1 MSKLEEINKLLPD
14 NTSEEISPQDIRDA
28 FAKTFDAI
36 KMKNIQLYNV
46 DNLEVMATLPDES
59 IDVICIDPPYLYLKN
74 QKLERSF
81 DEPKFFAECKR
92 LLTKKGFIVMFGR
105 GTSFYRWNTIL
116 DDLDFLFKE
125 EVIWNKSYVSSPL
138 MPMSRIHET
147 ISILTKKE
155 GTINKVK
162 VPYLEMKGHD
172 IDSIV
177 TDIKRLKPTFKNTK
191 SLNAVLEFLE
201 NNKVPTD
208 KDNVISTSISSV
220 IKTQDRCASVIAGIQ
235 NELNEKSIIRN
246 DVEEW
251 KEGCVTH
258 NGITKADRCV
268 SVIQS
273 MQFGLNEKSIIKT
286 KLYDFNSKERKH
298 NNDNN
303 VVANKGLQNGDRCVY
318 VMSNISNGLNEKTI
332 IKQARD
338 HYNTI
343 HPTQKPVRLLER
355 LLALVIPKDK
365 PRNEIVVA
373 DFFAGSMS
381 CMEAVHNMGMKGI
394 ATEIDEEYFEAGKK
408 RIESL
413 QSKLIE

>member
-1 MSKLEEINKLLPD
+1 MMNNL
-14 NTSEEISPQDIRDA
+14 
-28 FAKTFDAI
+28 
-36 KMKNIQLYNV
+36 QLYNAN
-46 DNLEVMATLPDES
+46 NLEVMATLPNES

-74 QKLERSF
+74 QKLERPF
-81 DEPKFFAECKR
+81 DEQSFFTECKR

-116 DDLDFLFKE
+116 DGLGFVFKE

-138 MPMSRIHET
+138 MPISRIHET
-147 ISILTKKE
+147 VSILTKKE
-155 GTINKVK
+155 GNINKVK

-177 TDIKRLKPTFKNTK
+177 TDIKRMKSALKNTK

-220 IKTQDRCASVIAGIQ
+220 IKTQDRCASVMAGIQ
-235 NELNEKSIIRN
+235 NGLNEKSIIRT
-246 DVEEW
+246 DR
-251 KEGCVTH
+251 H
-258 NGITKADRCV
+258 NCETFTKYNTIATQDKQTGDRCV
-268 SVIQS
+268 NVMQS
-273 MQFGLNEKSIIKT
+273 IQFGLNEKSIIRT
-286 KLYDFNSKERKH
+286 DEGKEHTSRIITSGST
-298 NNDNN
+298 NDR
-303 VVANKGLQNGDRCVY
+303 DRCVN
-318 VMSNISNGLNEKTI
+318 VMQSIQFGFNEKTI

-381 CMEAVHNMGMKGI
+381 CMEAVYNMGMKGI
-394 ATEIDEEYFEAGKK
+394 ATEIDQEYFQAGKQ
-408 RIESL
+408 RIENL
-413 QSKLIE
+413 SKKAV

>member
-1 MSKLEEINKLLPD
+1 MN
-14 NTSEEISPQDIRDA
+14 
-28 FAKTFDAI
+28 
-36 KMKNIQLYNV
+36 NIQLYNA
-46 DNLEVMATLPDES
+46 DNLEVMATLADES

-74 QKLERSF
+74 QKLERPF

-92 LLTKKGFIVMFGR
+92 LLTKKGFIVLFGR

-116 DDLDFLFKE
+116 DGLGFVFKE
-125 EVIWNKSYVSSPL
+125 EVIWDKSYVSSPL
-138 MPMSRIHET
+138 MPMSRVHET

-155 GTINKVK
+155 GGINKVK

-177 TDIKRLKPTFKNTK
+177 TDIKRMKSALKNTK

-201 NNKVPTD
+201 NNKVPTE

-220 IKTQDRCASVIAGIQ
+220 IKTQDRCASVMAGIQ
-235 NELNEKSIIRN
+235 NGLNEKNIIRT
-246 DVEEW
+246 DIE
-251 KEGCVTH
+251 KE
-258 NGITKADRCV
+258 ITNNKEVVASKETKVGDRCV
-268 SVIQS
+268 NIMQS
-273 MQFGLNEKSIIKT
+273 IQFGLNEKSIIRNYEDKT
-286 KLYDFNSKERKH
+286 FERKH
-298 NNDNN
+298 KTTAD
-303 VVANKGLQNGDRCVY
+303 KTKELDRCTTVVQAMEY
-318 VMSNISNGLNEKTI
+318 GLKEKTI

-365 PRNEIVVA
+365 PRNEVVVA

-381 CMEAVHNMGMKGI
+381 CMEAVHNMGMRGI
-394 ATEIDEEYFEAGKK
+394 ATEIDEEYFEKGKQ

-413 QSKLIE
+413 QPLLF

>member
-1 MSKLEEINKLLPD
+1 MMNNL
-14 NTSEEISPQDIRDA
+14 
-28 FAKTFDAI
+28 
-36 KMKNIQLYNV
+36 QLYNA

-74 QKLERSF
+74 QKLERPF
-81 DEPKFFAECKR
+81 DEQRFFTECKR

-116 DDLDFLFKE
+116 DGLGFVFKE

-138 MPMSRIHET
+138 MPISRIHET
-147 ISILTKKE
+147 VSILTKKE
-155 GTINKVK
+155 GGINKVK
-162 VPYLEMKGHD
+162 VPYLEMKRHD

-177 TDIKRLKPTFKNTK
+177 TDIKRMKSALKNTK

-220 IKTQDRCASVIAGIQ
+220 IKTQDRCASVMAGIQ
-235 NELNEKSIIRN
+235 NGLNEKSIIRN
-246 DVEEW
+246 YED
-251 KEGCVTH
+251 
-258 NGITKADRCV
+258 
-268 SVIQS
+268 
-273 MQFGLNEKSIIKT
+273 KT
-286 KLYDFNSKERKH
+286 FERKH
-298 NNDNN
+298 KTTAD
-303 VVANKGLQNGDRCVY
+303 KTKELDRCTAVVQAMEY
-318 VMSNISNGLNEKTI
+318 GLNEKTI
-332 IKQARD
+332 IKQVRD

-381 CMEAVHNMGMKGI
+381 CMEAVYNMGMKGI
-394 ATEIDEEYFEAGKK
+394 ATEIDQEYFQAGKQ
-408 RIESL
+408 RIENL
-413 QSKLIE
+413 SKKAV

>member
-1 MSKLEEINKLLPD
+1 MEIHNL
-14 NTSEEISPQDIRDA
+14 
-28 FAKTFDAI
+28 
-36 KMKNIQLYNV
+36 QLYNA
-46 DNLEVMATLPDES
+46 DNLEIMATLPDES
-59 IDVICIDPPYLYLKN
+59 IDVVCIDPPYLYLKN
-74 QKLERSF
+74 QKLERPF

-116 DDLDFLFKE
+116 DGLGFVFKE
-125 EVIWNKSYVSSPL
+125 EVIWDKSYVSSPL
-138 MPMSRIHET
+138 MTMSRIHET

-155 GTINKVK
+155 GVINKVK
-162 VPYLEMKGHD
+162 IPYLEMKRHD

-177 TDIKRLKPTFKNTK
+177 TDIKRMKSALKNTK

-220 IKTQDRCASVIAGIQ
+220 IKTQDRCASVMAGIQ
-235 NELNEKSIIRN
+235 NGLNEKSIIRTDRYNCGTFTKYNTIATQDKQTGDRCVNVMQSIQFGLNEKSIIRN
-246 DVEEW
+246 DVDEW
-251 KEGCVTH
+251 KEGSVTH
-258 NGITKADRCV
+258 NGITKADRSV
-268 SVIQS
+268 SVIQG
-273 MQFGLNEKSIIKT
+273 ME
-286 KLYDFNSKERKH
+286 Y
-298 NNDNN
+298 
-303 VVANKGLQNGDRCVY
+303 
-318 VMSNISNGLNEKTI
+318 GLNEKTI

-338 HYNTI
+338 HYKTI

-365 PRNEIVVA
+365 PREEVVVA

-394 ATEIDEEYFEAGKK
+394 ATEIDQEYFEKGKQ
-408 RIESL
+408 RIMQL
-413 QSKLIE
+413 QPKLLNEA

>member
-1 MSKLEEINKLLPD
+1 MNNL
-14 NTSEEISPQDIRDA
+14 
-28 FAKTFDAI
+28 
-36 KMKNIQLYNV
+36 QLYNA

-74 QKLERSF
+74 QKLERPF
-81 DEPKFFAECKR
+81 DEHKFFAECKR

-116 DDLDFLFKE
+116 DGLGFVFKE
-125 EVIWNKSYVSSPL
+125 EVIWDKSYVSSPL

-155 GTINKVK
+155 GGINKVK

-177 TDIKRLKPTFKNTK
+177 TDIKKLKTTFKNTK
-191 SLNAVLEFLE
+191 TLNTVLEFLE

-208 KDNVISTSISSV
+208 IPVRTDRYNCDTFTKYNTIA
-220 IKTQDRCASVIAGIQ
+220 TQDKQTG
-235 NELNEKSIIRN
+235 
-246 DVEEW
+246 
-251 KEGCVTH
+251 
-258 NGITKADRCV
+258 DRCV
-268 SVIQS
+268 NVMQS
-273 MQFGLNEKSIIKT
+273 IQFGLNEKSIIK
-286 KLYDFNSKERKH
+286 KNIYEYNSVERKH
-298 NNDNN
+298 NEENN

-381 CMEAVHNMGMKGI
+381 CMEAVHNMGMRGI
-394 ATEIDEEYFEAGKK
+394 ATEIDEEYFEKGKQ

-413 QSKLIE
+413 QPLLF

>member
-1 MSKLEEINKLLPD
+1 MN
-14 NTSEEISPQDIRDA
+14 
-28 FAKTFDAI
+28 
-36 KMKNIQLYNV
+36 NIQLYNA
-46 DNLEVMATLPDES
+46 DNLEVMATLADES

-81 DEPKFFAECKR
+81 DEPKFFSECKR

-116 DDLDFLFKE
+116 DGLGFVFKE
-125 EVIWNKSYVSSPL
+125 EVIWDKSYVSSPL

-155 GTINKVK
+155 GGINKVK

-172 IDSIV
+172 INSIV
-177 TDIKRLKPTFKNTK
+177 TDIKRLKTTFKNTK
-191 SLNAVLEFLE
+191 SLNAVIEFLE

-220 IKTQDRCASVIAGIQ
+220 IKTQDRCASVMAGIQ
-235 NELNEKSIIRN
+235 N
-246 DVEEW
+246 
-251 KEGCVTH
+251 
-258 NGITKADRCV
+258 
-268 SVIQS
+268 
-273 MQFGLNEKSIIKT
+273 GLNEKSIIKT

-298 NNDNN
+298 NNENN
-303 VVANKGLQNGDRCVY
+303 IVANKGLQNGDRCVY
-318 VMSNISNGLNEKTI
+318 VMSNINNGLNEKTI
-332 IKQARD
+332 IKQVRD

-381 CMEAVHNMGMKGI
+381 CMEAVHNMGMRGI
-394 ATEIDEEYFEAGKK
+394 ATEIDEEYFEKGKQ

-413 QSKLIE
+413 QLTLF

>member
-1 MSKLEEINKLLPD
+1 MEIHNL
-14 NTSEEISPQDIRDA
+14 
-28 FAKTFDAI
+28 
-36 KMKNIQLYNV
+36 QLYNA
-46 DNLEVMATLPDES
+46 DNLEIMATLTDES

-81 DEPKFFAECKR
+81 DEQKFFAECKR

-116 DDLDFLFKE
+116 DGLGFVFKE

-147 ISILTKKE
+147 VSILTKKE
-155 GTINKVK
+155 GVINKVK
-162 VPYLEMKGHD
+162 IPYLEMKRHD

-177 TDIKRLKPTFKNTK
+177 TDIKRMKSALKNTK

-220 IKTQDRCASVIAGIQ
+220 IKTQDRCASVMAGIQ
-235 NELNEKSIIRN
+235 NGLNEKSIIRT
-246 DVEEW
+246 DRE
-251 KEGCVTH
+251 KELTNNKEIVAS
-258 NGITKADRCV
+258 NKTKGGDRCV
-268 SVIQS
+268 DVMQSIQN
-273 MQFGLNEKSIIKT
+273 GLNEKSIIRTDRYNCDTFT
-286 KLYDFNSKERKH
+286 KYNTIATQDK
-298 NNDNN
+298 
-303 VVANKGLQNGDRCVY
+303 QTGDRCVN
-318 VMSNISNGLNEKTI
+318 VMQSIQFGFNEKTI
-332 IKQARD
+332 IKHSRD
-338 HYNTI
+338 HYKTI
-343 HPTQKPVRLLER
+343 HPTQKPVRLLES

-365 PRNEIVVA
+365 PREEVVVA

-394 ATEIDEEYFEAGKK
+394 ATEINQEYFEKGKQ
-408 RIESL
+408 RIEGL
-413 QSKLIE
+413 QPLIIN

>member
-1 MSKLEEINKLLPD
+1 MMNNL
-14 NTSEEISPQDIRDA
+14 
-28 FAKTFDAI
+28 
-36 KMKNIQLYNV
+36 QLYNA
-46 DNLEVMATLPDES
+46 DNLEIMATLPDES

-74 QKLERSF
+74 QKLERPF
-81 DEPKFFAECKR
+81 DEQRFFTECKR

-116 DDLDFLFKE
+116 DGLGFVFKE

-138 MPMSRIHET
+138 MPISRIHET
-147 ISILTKKE
+147 VSILTKKE
-155 GTINKVK
+155 GGINKVK

-177 TDIKRLKPTFKNTK
+177 TDIKRMKSALKNTK

-220 IKTQDRCASVIAGIQ
+220 IKTQDRCASVMAGIQ
-235 NELNEKSIIRN
+235 NGLNEKSIIRT
-246 DVEEW
+246 DR
-251 KEGCVTH
+251 H
-258 NGITKADRCV
+258 NCETFTKYNTIATQDKQTGDRCV
-268 SVIQS
+268 NVMQS
-273 MQFGLNEKSIIKT
+273 IQFGLNEKSIIRT
-286 KLYDFNSKERKH
+286 DEGKEHTSRIITSGST
-298 NNDNN
+298 NDR
-303 VVANKGLQNGDRCVY
+303 DRCVN
-318 VMSNISNGLNEKTI
+318 VMQSIQFGFNEKTI
-332 IKQARD
+332 IKQVRD

-365 PRNEIVVA
+365 PRNEIVIA

-381 CMEAVHNMGMKGI
+381 CMEAVYNMGMKGI
-394 ATEIDEEYFEAGKK
+394 ATEIDQEYFQAGKQ
-408 RIESL
+408 RIENL
-413 QSKLIE
+413 SKKAV

>member
-1 MSKLEEINKLLPD
+1 MN
-14 NTSEEISPQDIRDA
+14 
-28 FAKTFDAI
+28 
-36 KMKNIQLYNV
+36 NIQLYNT
-46 DNLEVMATLPDES
+46 DNLEVMATLPDGS

-74 QKLERSF
+74 QKLERPF
-81 DEPKFFAECKR
+81 DEQKFFAECKR

-116 DDLDFLFKE
+116 DGLGFVFKE
-125 EVIWNKSYVSSPL
+125 EVIWDKSYVSSPL

-155 GTINKVK
+155 GGINKVK
-162 VPYLEMKGHD
+162 VPYLEMKGQD

-177 TDIKRLKPTFKNTK
+177 TDIKRLKTTFKNTK
-191 SLNAVLEFLE
+191 SLNAVIEFLE

-220 IKTQDRCASVIAGIQ
+220 IKTQDRCASVMAGIQ
-235 NELNEKSIIRN
+235 N
-246 DVEEW
+246 
-251 KEGCVTH
+251 
-258 NGITKADRCV
+258 
-268 SVIQS
+268 
-273 MQFGLNEKSIIKT
+273 GLNEKSIIKT

-298 NNDNN
+298 NNENN

-332 IKQARD
+332 IKQVRD

-381 CMEAVHNMGMKGI
+381 CMEAVHNMGMRGI
-394 ATEIDEEYFEAGKK
+394 ATEIDEEYFEKGKQ

-413 QSKLIE
+413 QTTLF

>member
-1 MSKLEEINKLLPD
+1 MNNL
-14 NTSEEISPQDIRDA
+14 
-28 FAKTFDAI
+28 
-36 KMKNIQLYNV
+36 QLYNA

-74 QKLERSF
+74 QKLERPF
-81 DEPKFFAECKR
+81 DEPKFFTECKR

-116 DDLDFLFKE
+116 DGLGFVFKE
-125 EVIWNKSYVSSPL
+125 EVIWDKSYVSSPL

-155 GTINKVK
+155 GGINKVK
-162 VPYLEMKGHD
+162 VPYLEMKGYD

-177 TDIKRLKPTFKNTK
+177 TDIKRLKTTFKNTK

-220 IKTQDRCASVIAGIQ
+220 VKTQDRCASVIAGIQ
-235 NELNEKSIIRN
+235 N
-246 DVEEW
+246 
-251 KEGCVTH
+251 
-258 NGITKADRCV
+258 
-268 SVIQS
+268 
-273 MQFGLNEKSIIKT
+273 GLNEKSIIKGNI
-286 KLYDFNSKERKH
+286 YEYNSVERKH
-298 NNDNN
+298 NEENN

-332 IKQARD
+332 IKQTRD

-355 LLALVIPKDK
+355 LLSLVIPKDK

-394 ATEIDEEYFEAGKK
+394 ATEIDEEYFEKGKQ

-413 QSKLIE
+413 QLTLF

>member
-1 MSKLEEINKLLPD
+1 MNNL
-14 NTSEEISPQDIRDA
+14 
-28 FAKTFDAI
+28 
-36 KMKNIQLYNV
+36 QLYNA

-74 QKLERSF
+74 QKLERPF
-81 DEPKFFAECKR
+81 DEQKFFAECKR

-116 DDLDFLFKE
+116 DGLGFVFKE
-125 EVIWNKSYVSSPL
+125 EVIWDKSYVSSPL

-155 GTINKVK
+155 GGINKVK

-177 TDIKRLKPTFKNTK
+177 KDIKKLKTTFKNTK
-191 SLNAVLEFLE
+191 SLNAVIEFLE
-201 NNKVPTD
+201 NNKIPTGTPIRTD
-208 KDNVISTSISSV
+208 RYNCDTFTKYNTIA
-220 IKTQDRCASVIAGIQ
+220 TQDKQTGERNVNVMQ
-235 NELNEKSIIRN
+235 SIL
-246 DVEEW
+246 
-251 KEGCVTH
+251 
-258 NGITKADRCV
+258 
-268 SVIQS
+268 
-273 MQFGLNEKSIIKT
+273 FGLNEKSIIKT

-298 NNDNN
+298 NNENN
-303 VVANKGLQNGDRCVY
+303 VVANKGLRNGDRCVY

-381 CMEAVHNMGMKGI
+381 CMEAVHNMGMRGI
-394 ATEIDEEYFEAGKK
+394 ATEIDEEYFEKGKQ

-413 QSKLIE
+413 QPLIINH

>member
-1 MSKLEEINKLLPD
+1 MEIHNL
-14 NTSEEISPQDIRDA
+14 
-28 FAKTFDAI
+28 
-36 KMKNIQLYNV
+36 QLYNA
-46 DNLEVMATLPDES
+46 DNLEIMATLTDES

-81 DEPKFFAECKR
+81 DEQKFFAECKR

-116 DDLDFLFKE
+116 DGLGFVFKE

-147 ISILTKKE
+147 VSILTKKE
-155 GTINKVK
+155 GVINKVK
-162 VPYLEMKGHD
+162 IPYLEMKRHD

-177 TDIKRLKPTFKNTK
+177 TDIKRMKSALKNTK

-220 IKTQDRCASVIAGIQ
+220 IKTQDRCASVMAGIQ
-235 NELNEKSIIRN
+235 NGLNEKSIIRTDRYN
-246 DVEEW
+246 CD
-251 KEGCVTH
+251 TF
-258 NGITKADRCV
+258 TKYNTIATQDK
-268 SVIQS
+268 Q
-273 MQFGLNEKSIIKT
+273 T
-286 KLYDFNSKERKH
+286 
-298 NNDNN
+298 
-303 VVANKGLQNGDRCVY
+303 GDRCVN
-318 VMSNISNGLNEKTI
+318 VMQSIQFGFNEKTI
-332 IKQARD
+332 IKHSRD
-338 HYNTI
+338 HYKTI

-365 PRNEIVVA
+365 PREEVVVA

-394 ATEIDEEYFEAGKK
+394 ATEIDQEYFEKGKQ
-408 RIESL
+408 RIEGL
-413 QSKLIE
+413 QPLIIN

>member
-1 MSKLEEINKLLPD
+1 MN
-14 NTSEEISPQDIRDA
+14 
-28 FAKTFDAI
+28 
-36 KMKNIQLYNV
+36 NIQLYNA

-59 IDVICIDPPYLYLKN
+59 IDVVCIDPPYLYLKN
-74 QKLERSF
+74 QKLERPF

-92 LLTKKGFIVMFGR
+92 LLTKKGFIVLFGR

-116 DDLDFLFKE
+116 DGLGFVFKE
-125 EVIWNKSYVSSPL
+125 EVIWDKSYVSSPL
-138 MPMSRIHET
+138 MPISRIHET

-155 GTINKVK
+155 GGINKVK

-177 TDIKRLKPTFKNTK
+177 TDIKRMKSALKNTK

-208 KDNVISTSISSV
+208 TPVRTDRYNCDTFTKYNTIA
-220 IKTQDRCASVIAGIQ
+220 TQNKQTG
-235 NELNEKSIIRN
+235 
-246 DVEEW
+246 
-251 KEGCVTH
+251 
-258 NGITKADRCV
+258 DRCV
-268 SVIQS
+268 NVIQS
-273 MQFGLNEKSIIKT
+273 IQYGLNEKSIIKGNI
-286 KLYDFNSKERKH
+286 YEYNSVERKH
-298 NNDNN
+298 NEENN

-332 IKQARD
+332 IKQVRD

-394 ATEIDEEYFEAGKK
+394 ATEIDQEYFEKGKQ

-413 QSKLIE
+413 QLTLF

>member
-1 MSKLEEINKLLPD
+1 MN
-14 NTSEEISPQDIRDA
+14 
-28 FAKTFDAI
+28 
-36 KMKNIQLYNV
+36 NIQLYNA
-46 DNLEVMATLPDES
+46 DNLEVMATLADES

-74 QKLERSF
+74 QKLERPF
-81 DEPKFFAECKR
+81 DEPKFFDECKR

-116 DDLDFLFKE
+116 DDLGFLFKE
-125 EVIWNKSYVSSPL
+125 EVIWDKSYVSSPL
-138 MPMSRIHET
+138 MPMSRVHET

-155 GTINKVK
+155 GGINKVK
-162 VPYLEMKGHD
+162 VPYLEMKRHD

-177 TDIKRLKPTFKNTK
+177 TDIKRMKSALKNAK

-235 NELNEKSIIRN
+235 NGLNEKSIIRT
-246 DVEEW
+246 DRE
-251 KEGCVTH
+251 KELTNNKEIVAS
-258 NGITKADRCV
+258 N
-268 SVIQS
+268 
-273 MQFGLNEKSIIKT
+273 KT
-286 KLYDFNSKERKH
+286 KE
-298 NNDNN
+298 
-303 VVANKGLQNGDRCVY
+303 GDRCVDVVQAMEY
-318 VMSNISNGLNEKTI
+318 GLNEKTI
-332 IKQARD
+332 IKQVRD

-381 CMEAVHNMGMKGI
+381 CMEAVHNMGMRGI
-394 ATEIDEEYFEAGKK
+394 ATEIDEEYFEKGKQ

-413 QSKLIE
+413 QPLLFNTH

>member
-1 MSKLEEINKLLPD
+1 MN
-14 NTSEEISPQDIRDA
+14 
-28 FAKTFDAI
+28 
-36 KMKNIQLYNV
+36 NIQLYNA
-46 DNLEVMATLPDES
+46 DNLEVMATLADES

-74 QKLERSF
+74 QKLERPF

-116 DDLDFLFKE
+116 DDLGFLFKE
-125 EVIWNKSYVSSPL
+125 EVIWDKSYVSSPL
-138 MPMSRIHET
+138 MPISRIHET

-155 GTINKVK
+155 GGINKVK

-177 TDIKRLKPTFKNTK
+177 TDIKRMKSALKNTK
-191 SLNAVLEFLE
+191 SLNAVIEFLE

-208 KDNVISTSISSV
+208 TPVRTDRYNCDTFTKYNTIA
-220 IKTQDRCASVIAGIQ
+220 TQNKQTG
-235 NELNEKSIIRN
+235 
-246 DVEEW
+246 
-251 KEGCVTH
+251 
-258 NGITKADRCV
+258 DRCV
-268 SVIQS
+268 NVIQS
-273 MQFGLNEKSIIKT
+273 IQYGLNEKSIIKGNI
-286 KLYDFNSKERKH
+286 YEYNSVERKH
-298 NNDNN
+298 NEENN

-332 IKQARD
+332 IKQVRD

-394 ATEIDEEYFEAGKK
+394 ATEIDQEYFEKGKQ

-413 QSKLIE
+413 QLTLF

>member
-1 MSKLEEINKLLPD
+1 MNNL
-14 NTSEEISPQDIRDA
+14 
-28 FAKTFDAI
+28 
-36 KMKNIQLYNV
+36 QLYNA

-74 QKLERSF
+74 QKLERPF
-81 DEPKFFAECKR
+81 DEQKFFAECKR
-92 LLTKKGFIVMFGR
+92 LLTKKGFIVLFGR

-116 DDLDFLFKE
+116 DGLGFVFKE
-125 EVIWNKSYVSSPL
+125 EVIWDKSYVSSPL

-155 GTINKVK
+155 GNINKVK

-177 TDIKRLKPTFKNTK
+177 TDIKRLKTTFKNTK

-201 NNKVPTD
+201 NNKIPTETPIRTDRYNCDTFTKYNTIATQDKQTGERNVNVMQSILFGLNEKSIIRTD
-208 KDNVISTSISSV
+208 KGAEFKRGVSIT
-220 IKTQDRCASVIAGIQ
+220 KGGNQLDRCVNVMQSIQ
-235 NELNEKSIIRN
+235 YGLNEKSIIRN

-251 KEGCVTH
+251 KEGSVTH
-258 NGITKADRCV
+258 NGITKADRSV
-268 SVIQS
+268 SVIQ
-273 MQFGLNEKSIIKT
+273 GIE
-286 KLYDFNSKERKH
+286 Y
-298 NNDNN
+298 
-303 VVANKGLQNGDRCVY
+303 
-318 VMSNISNGLNEKTI
+318 GLNEKTI
-332 IKQARD
+332 IKQVRD

-365 PRNEIVVA
+365 PRNEVVVA

-381 CMEAVHNMGMKGI
+381 CMEAVHNMGMRGI
-394 ATEIDEEYFEAGKK
+394 ATEIDEEYFEKGKQ

-413 QSKLIE
+413 QPLIINH

>member
-1 MSKLEEINKLLPD
+1 MMNNL
-14 NTSEEISPQDIRDA
+14 
-28 FAKTFDAI
+28 
-36 KMKNIQLYNV
+36 QLYNAN
-46 DNLEVMATLPDES
+46 NLEVMATLPNES

-74 QKLERSF
+74 QKLERPF
-81 DEPKFFAECKR
+81 DEQSFFTECKR

-105 GTSFYRWNTIL
+105 GTSFYRWNTVL
-116 DDLDFLFKE
+116 DGLGFVFKE
-125 EVIWNKSYVSSPL
+125 EVIWNKSYVSIPL
-138 MPMSRIHET
+138 MPISRIHET
-147 ISILTKKE
+147 VSILTKKE
-155 GTINKVK
+155 GNINKVK

-177 TDIKRLKPTFKNTK
+177 TDIKRMKSALKNTK

-220 IKTQDRCASVIAGIQ
+220 IKTQDRCASVMAGIQ
-235 NELNEKSIIRN
+235 NGLNEKSIIRT
-246 DVEEW
+246 DR
-251 KEGCVTH
+251 H
-258 NGITKADRCV
+258 NCETFTKYNTIATQDKQTGDRCV
-268 SVIQS
+268 DVMQS
-273 MQFGLNEKSIIKT
+273 IQFGLNEKSIIRT
-286 KLYDFNSKERKH
+286 DEGKEHTSRIITSGST
-298 NNDNN
+298 NDR
-303 VVANKGLQNGDRCVY
+303 DRCVN
-318 VMSNISNGLNEKTI
+318 VMQSIQFGFNEKTI

-394 ATEIDEEYFEAGKK
+394 ATEIDQEYFQAGKQ
-408 RIESL
+408 RIENL
-413 QSKLIE
+413 TKKTV